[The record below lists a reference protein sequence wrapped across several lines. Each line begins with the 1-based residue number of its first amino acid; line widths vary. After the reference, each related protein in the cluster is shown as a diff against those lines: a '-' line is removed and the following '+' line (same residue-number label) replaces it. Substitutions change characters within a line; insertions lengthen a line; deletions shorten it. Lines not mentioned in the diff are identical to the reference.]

1 MDISSVVKYCL
12 YDVRRRILAIAVVN
26 RKERVDVLFDLVLA
40 LDSEVAKTIVSA
52 FDLDHVG
59 QLA

>member
-1 MDISSVVKYCL
+1 MDVSSVIKYCL
-12 YDVRRRILAIAVVN
+12 DDVRWRILAIAVVN
-26 RKERVDVLFDLVLA
+26 RKERVDVFFDFVLA
-40 LDSEVAKTIVSA
+40 LNSEVAKTIVSA